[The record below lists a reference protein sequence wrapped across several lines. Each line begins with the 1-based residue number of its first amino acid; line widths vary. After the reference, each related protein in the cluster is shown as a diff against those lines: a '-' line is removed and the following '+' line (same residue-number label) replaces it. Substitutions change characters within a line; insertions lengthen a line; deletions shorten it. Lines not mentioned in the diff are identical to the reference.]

1 VNLLPGVS
9 PDLFLSN
16 NLAIVGSSGNL
27 LSNNHGEKI
36 DEFDEVIRFNR
47 APTYGYENKVGSK
60 TTLRVINNHVFNN
73 NDISSEG
80 YTNQPKDF
88 VRNLRDTRILY
99 FASDLAPWN
108 SRVANTHQS
117 NKLFL
122 YDYSNTE
129 SIKTY
134 FGYPDDKFPTLGVGI
149 IFLSVIMGS
158 KPVLFGFDDINNTE
172 QACTRSHYW
181 EERPDSQDTYHGIS
195 FEKLLISKL
204 ADQNFVQIYK

>member
-1 VNLLPGVS
+1 MPV
-9 PDLFLSN
+9 
-16 NLAIVGSSGNL
+16 
-27 LSNNHGEKI
+27 NHGEKI

-134 FGYPDDKFPTLGVGI
+134 
-149 IFLSVIMGS
+149 
-158 KPVLFGFDDINNTE
+158 
-172 QACTRSHYW
+172 QR
-181 EERPDSQDTYHGIS
+181 Q
-195 FEKLLISKL
+195 ISKKCPL
-204 ADQNFVQIYK
+204 LKRTVIWPFEFS